1 MASNGIIW
9 ISFNI
14 LTLTILKLIILHCW
28 IRQNFIFSIEDFVS
42 IKNME
47 LDIFEKSGGKVSF
60 NLNLLISPKSI
71 DTISILLYFHCS
83 LISCV
88 QSPQSFPILQGR
100 YLFKNVDLKTI
111 YGLDPTLL
119 VHQCLPSH
127 LLLKNFYLCISLTRG
142 SC

>member
-1 MASNGIIW
+1 M
-9 ISFNI
+9 
-14 LTLTILKLIILHCW
+14 ILKLIILHCYM
-28 IRQNFIFSIEDFVS
+28 RQNFIFSIEDLVS
-42 IKNME
+42 IKSME
-47 LDIFEKSGGKVSF
+47 LDIFKKSGGNVIFK
-60 NLNLLISPKSI
+60 LNLLISPKSI

-100 YLFKNVDLKTI
+100 YLFKNVDLKPI

-119 VHQCLPSH
+119 VHHASPTN
-127 LLLKNFYLCISLTRG
+127 LLLIFFNLCIFLTRG